1 MEYQVQGLDSV
12 VGLEFDDSL
21 TYSLMNEVT
30 VKIKE
35 LEAGLF
41 SYRFIVASNPKTK
54 ICSGLMIY
62 GLQPTVLRINRMKTL
77 RQINV
82 K

>member
-12 VGLEFDDSL
+12 VDLEFDDSL

-35 LEAGLF
+35 LEADLF
-41 SYRFIVASNPKTK
+41 SYRFIVASVPKTK
-54 ICSGLMIY
+54 TSSGSMIY
-62 GLQPTVLRINRMKTL
+62 GLQPIALRIKRMKTL